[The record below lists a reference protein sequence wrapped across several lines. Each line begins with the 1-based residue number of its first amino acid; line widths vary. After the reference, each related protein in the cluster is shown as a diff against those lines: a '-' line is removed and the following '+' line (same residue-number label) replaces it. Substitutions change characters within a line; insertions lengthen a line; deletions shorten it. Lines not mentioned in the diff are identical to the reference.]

1 MNVSLL
7 KIIFSLFSAQDT
19 EVRNQNVPGD
29 ALLLA
34 ATVSYLGPF
43 GPDTR
48 TELLRKWQTLCQT
61 GSIDINPN
69 DPRISLF
76 TQLDT
81 VPGSLSLGFPI
92 PVTERLQL
100 PLGQA
105 LGMNEWQ
112 TEDTLSA
119 RLMVKLLLCGYRST
133 YIQHWPLLVD
143 SQQHLEMNFPNSLIL
158 GMCVCAY
165 IFKMINYTC
174 SIYLDQPQ
182 HETIKTNYYFVGS
195 PLSVKTGLIHVGM
208 NTTKP
213 LKLCCAIIR

>member
-34 ATVSYLGPF
+34 ATISYLGPF

-69 DPRISLF
+69 DPRTSLF

-81 VPGSLSLGFPI
+81 VPGSLSPGFPI

-143 SQQHLEMNFPNSLIL
+143 SQQHLEMNFPNSLIP
-158 GMCVCAY
+158 GMCLH
-165 IFKMINYTC
+165 FQN
-174 SIYLDQPQ
+174 D
-182 HETIKTNYYFVGS
+182 
-195 PLSVKTGLIHVGM
+195 
-208 NTTKP
+208 
-213 LKLCCAIIR
+213 